1 MDSHQSLMTSSE
13 AADLQSRKTV
23 NLMSGC
29 PTNRKIL
36 FESNQSHSQNKMLFS
51 GKKTICEFTNIYSD
65 ADRQFTIYFRCEVIQ
80 FCIDLLLL
88 ITGYV
93 SMLKVVGRVVEE
105 CRVH

>member
-1 MDSHQSLMTSSE
+1 MDSHQSLMTSSQ

-23 NLMSGC
+23 NQMSGC

-36 FESNQSHSQNKMLFS
+36 FESNQSHLQNKMLFFS
-51 GKKTICEFTNIYSD
+51 ICEITNIYSD

-93 SMLKVVGRVVEE
+93 SMLKVVGIVVEE